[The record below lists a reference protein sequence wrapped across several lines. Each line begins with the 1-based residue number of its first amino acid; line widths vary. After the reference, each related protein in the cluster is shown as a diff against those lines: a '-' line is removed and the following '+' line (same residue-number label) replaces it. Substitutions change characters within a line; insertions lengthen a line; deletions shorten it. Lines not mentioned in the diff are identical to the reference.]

1 MAVPRWMMR
10 LLFIACLPG
19 SAAVAEE
26 PAAIPTRAD
35 IVKQLAQFERGV
47 KSCSA
52 EFDLVCLPTS
62 PSQILV
68 IQQVIESQ
76 FLEVPPDPR
85 WGRTTKQEEYKH
97 YITSPEMANQRS
109 HSGRLFRN
117 NLQMRL
123 ERYPLDKPG
132 MGDPQRVTAFDGK
145 FVQTLYR
152 DADKPKGFV
161 RSTDAAHWNSA
172 PDENP
177 YNLVF
182 EYYGQ
187 PWSKAIQASTDCEI
201 KSAVDAAPAVWQVE
215 LNDGPKSR

>member
-109 HSGRLFRN
+109 YSGRLFRN

-123 ERYPLDKPG
+123 ERY
-132 MGDPQRVTAFDGK
+132 
-145 FVQTLYR
+145 
-152 DADKPKGFV
+152 
-161 RSTDAAHWNSA
+161 
-172 PDENP
+172 
-177 YNLVF
+177 
-182 EYYGQ
+182 
-187 PWSKAIQASTDCEI
+187 
-201 KSAVDAAPAVWQVE
+201 
-215 LNDGPKSR
+215 